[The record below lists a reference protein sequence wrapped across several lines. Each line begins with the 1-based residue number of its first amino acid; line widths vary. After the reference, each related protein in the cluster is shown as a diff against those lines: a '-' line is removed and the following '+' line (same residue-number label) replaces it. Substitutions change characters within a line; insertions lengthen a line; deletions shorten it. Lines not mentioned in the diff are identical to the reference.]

1 MDGSWQLNCPVCMLS
16 MVRPIWG
23 ILVPLALSTLEK
35 NTDFWVTVINPRV
48 PNGAPSFWSP
58 LLAKSWSVVP
68 QAPVSKE
75 ATSGWLPRYMH
86 IGDLKKVEW
95 IRQRVSC
102 CIQPDHLNTARSFQ
116 HQKAKECKRT
126 VRKLLKIQQSV
137 RLQVVTITV
146 AKMKETPIL
155 MPKWP

>member
-1 MDGSWQLNCPVCMLS
+1 VDGSWQLNCPVCMLL

-23 ILVPLALSTLEK
+23 ILVPLALSTLGK

-48 PNGAPSFWSP
+48 PNCAPSFWSP

-68 QAPVSKE
+68 Q
-75 ATSGWLPRYMH
+75 PRYMH

-102 CIQPDHLNTARSFQ
+102 CIQPDHLNTARRFQ
-116 HQKAKECKRT
+116 HQKANECKRT

-137 RLQVVTITV
+137 RLQVVTVTV
-146 AKMKETPIL
+146 AKIKEAPIL